1 MSLGDTGAGSGSY
14 ARELST
20 LGLDPA
26 KTYTLYVQA
35 IGKPSLKNHFSN
47 AVTFAPAN
55 RPPNAVISVNPASG
69 TAPLNVTASTALSAD
84 ADGSIASSTLEFGD
98 GSALVAGSS
107 ATHTYS
113 AAGTYTVTATVTDN
127 LGASSQATATVTVSA
142 VLNSCIISKTNR
154 TITICSPIAGSS
166 YKSPVRVT
174 ATATDSSAVSSMQ
187 IYVDGIKKYQAA
199 KVKSIDTNLSMQTGL
214 RRVTVQAKD
223 AAGSYSKTVNITV
236 TP

>member
-1 MSLGDTGAGSGSY
+1 
-14 ARELST
+14 
-20 LGLDPA
+20 
-26 KTYTLYVQA
+26 
-35 IGKPSLKNHFSN
+35 
-47 AVTFAPAN
+47 
-55 RPPNAVISVNPASG
+55 VNPASG
-69 TAPLNVTASTALSAD
+69 TAPLNVSVSTATSTD
-84 ADGSIASSTLEFGD
+84 TDGTIASSTINFGD
-98 GSALVAGSS
+98 GSADVNASS
-107 ATHTYS
+107 GNHTYS

-142 VLNSCIISKTNR
+142 VLNTCIISKTNR
-154 TITICSPIAGSS
+154 TVTICSPIAGTS

-223 AAGSYSKTVNITV
+223 AAGWYSKSVNITV